1 LGSMS
6 KEKQNFG
13 EHLFT
18 KIVRGTRSVEYVE
31 NMDDIRSKKAAPPL
45 QGARV
50 DGHVEI
56 TFLGPMVKGTGT
68 GVDYANYRADGLIEL
83 HVHEEISTDDGAKI
97 AAFATGIGYWEDGAL
112 LVRENL
118 TFFAGDRR
126 YAWLNRVLA
135 WGQGKTGSGGDG
147 LRIEVYSANGPVTL
161 LSP

>member
-1 LGSMS
+1 MS
-6 KEKQNFG
+6 KEKQTFG
-13 EHLFT
+13 EFMFA
-18 KIVRGTRSVEYVE
+18 KIVRGIRSVEYVD
-31 NMDDIRSKKAAPPL
+31 NMDDIRSKKVAPPL

-56 TFLGPMVKGTGT
+56 MFLGPMVKGTGT

-83 HVHEEISTDDGAKI
+83 HVHEEIATEDGAKI
-97 AAFATGIGYWEDGAL
+97 AAFSNGIGYWEDGAL
-112 LVRENL
+112 HVRENL

-135 WGQGKTGSGGDG
+135 WGQGKSSPEGGG
-147 LRIEVYSANGPVTL
+147 LRIEVYAANGPVTL